1 MPPNNS
7 NSTTEIVNIIQSYN
21 AIMLLLI
28 NMYNNRRQAEPN
40 TPNIGDLIRSIIVQG
55 RERGLREEEALRERN
70 EALRE
75 RNEALREREEREER
89 EDLREEDVVMSF
101 LIDTPATTTRRTPPT
116 MRQIFNNT
124 HVYVYNS
131 SVNTLVNT
139 TCPISHLEF
148 ENGDVLCEL
157 VHCHHVFKYS
167 EIMRWLDIDSTC
179 PVCRCSITPS
189 STI

>member
-75 RNEALREREEREER
+75 EALRERE
-89 EDLREEDVVMSF
+89 DMREEDVVMSF
-101 LIDTPATTTRRTPPT
+101 FTATTTRRTPPT

-179 PVCRCSITPS
+179 PVCRCSVTPS

>member
-40 TPNIGDLIRSIIVQG
+40 TPNIGDLIRSIVLQG
-55 RERGLREEEALRERN
+55 RERGLREEEALRERDEVLRERD

-75 RNEALREREEREER
+75 RNEALRE
-89 EDLREEDVVMSF
+89 REEDVVMSF
-101 LIDTPATTTRRTPPT
+101 LIDTPATTTTRRTPPT
-116 MRQIFNNT
+116 MRQIFDNT

-131 SVNTLVNT
+131 TVNTLVNT

-179 PVCRCSITPS
+179 PVCRCSVTPS